1 MCPHLR
7 TFATMNTNNEQQEIV
22 FREKAASY
30 LVCFIDQCP
39 LRLECLRWLVGQHVN
54 PSLQTYKSVNP
65 CNPEHGGEGCA
76 MFRKN
81 VRVMMKRGFK
91 NMYHDMPGYMES
103 LIRNHLITKWGRK
116 QYFELR
122 KGDRLVTPSLEK
134 DIAKACKNYGWTGP
148 IVFDD
153 EQEDWLW

>member
-1 MCPHLR
+1 MS
-7 TFATMNTNNEQQEIV
+7 NEQQEAV

-39 LRLECLRWLVGQHVN
+39 LRQECLRWLTGQYVN
-54 PSLQTYKSVNP
+54 PSPPTYKSVNP
-65 CNPEHGGEGCA
+65 RNLEHGGEQCK

-81 VRVMMKRGFK
+81 ERVMMKRGFK

-103 LIRNHLITKWGRK
+103 MIRSLLITKWGRK
-116 QYFELR
+116 QYFEMR
-122 KGDRLVTPSLEK
+122 KGDRLITPSQQL
-134 DIAKACKNYGWTGP
+134 DVTRICKKCGWTGP
-148 IVFDD
+148 VVYDS